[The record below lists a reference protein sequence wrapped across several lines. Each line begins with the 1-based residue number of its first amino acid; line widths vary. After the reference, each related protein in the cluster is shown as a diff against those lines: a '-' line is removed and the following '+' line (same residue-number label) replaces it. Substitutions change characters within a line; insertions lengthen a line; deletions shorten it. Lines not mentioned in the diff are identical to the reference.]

1 MCTTPYVPS
10 YVSKTFHNNKP
21 TVDTWQ
27 MLILDEVD
35 RMSKDAQ
42 HSLRRTMEK
51 YTAACRIVLCCNN
64 VSKVWGW
71 NGVVTFRLPV
81 LCWRTRSLPRLW
93 HSLTSN
99 LLYLHTHTNISSLR

>member
-1 MCTTPYVPS
+1 M
-10 YVSKTFHNNKP
+10 
-21 TVDTWQ
+21 DTWQ

-64 VSKVWGW
+64 VSKVWDWMGLLLL
-71 NGVVTFRLPV
+71 GCP
-81 LCWRTRSLPRLW
+81 CCAGAHGHCQDCGIAS
-93 HSLTSN
+93 HQITS
-99 LLYLHTHTNISSLR
+99 Y